1 LKTKTPSDR
10 FKLPHKNLIT
20 DGGFIFIMCNNN
32 SIYFREK
39 SRVLV
44 DKTKSGKVRPWR
56 EKKLANISY
65 WELLHILEF
74 KKAERVKGCA
84 EVLEYKVSPETGE
97 INLFR
102 VWFCKSRLCPMCNWR
117 RTMKHSIQTQ
127 KVVAEVIRRK
137 PKARW
142 LFLTLTVKN
151 VYDGEELNKSL
162 SDMAKGFNRM
172 MKYKKINKNLI
183 GFMRATEVTVN
194 KTDNSYNQHM
204 HVLLAVE
211 STYFDGSANY
221 ISQKQW
227 TSFWKRAMKLDYDP
241 IVDVRAIRPKNKY
254 KSDIKSAIDE
264 TAKYPVKHTD
274 FMTDDEE
281 RNLQIVSDL
290 EEGLHRKRLIS
301 YGGLLKEIHKELNLD
316 DVEDGDLVNVDDEKN
331 VDEDAYSIVAVWN
344 WERRNYFIKQQ

>member
-1 LKTKTPSDR
+1 
-10 FKLPHKNLIT
+10 
-20 DGGFIFIMCNNN
+20 MYNNN
-32 SIYFREK
+32 SINTSEK
-39 SRVLV
+39 STILV
-44 DKTKSGKVRPWR
+44 DKTSTGKIRPWR
-56 EKKLANISY
+56 EKKIANIDY
-65 WELLHILEF
+65 WQLLHILEF
-74 KKAERVKGCA
+74 KKAERVRDCA
-84 EVLEYKVSPETGE
+84 EVLEYRAEKETGE
-97 INLFR
+97 IKLAN

-117 RTMKHSIQTQ
+117 RTMKHGIQAQ

-162 SDMAKGFNRM
+162 SDMAIGFNRM
-172 MKYKKINKNLI
+172 MKYVKVTKNLI

-204 HVLLAVE
+204 HVMVAVE

-221 ISQKQW
+221 ITQKQW

-241 IVDVRAIRPKNKY
+241 VVDVRAIKPKNKH

-274 FMTDDEE
+274 FMTDDEDK
-281 RNLQIVSDL
+281 NLQTVSDL
-290 EEGLHRKRLIS
+290 EEGLYRKRLIS

-316 DVEDGDLVNVDDEKN
+316 DAEDGDLVHTDDDDKATY
-331 VDEDAYSIVAVWN
+331 DGYSIVAVWN
-344 WERRNYFIKQQ
+344 WERKNYFIK